1 VKPKRVYL
9 DYLRD
14 ILENLDKAQDFVAG
28 VSKAQLQENV
38 ETLYAV
44 IRALEIIMVGD
55 VREQAW
61 YCREMT

>member
-1 VKPKRVYL
+1 MKPKRVYL